1 MESKKNTADLTERYL
16 YAVTKRLPAAQRADI
31 EKELR
36 GLIEDMV
43 SGRTGE
49 NEPEKKDV
57 EAVLL
62 ELGKPSELAAKYRG
76 SKNYLIGPDYFGTYT
91 TVLKIV
97 LAAVAGGLTIA
108 LIVGFFTEDREHI
121 LKSSI
126 NFLSGMIPALFQAFG
141 WVTVIFAI
149 MQKFNAKIDEENKE
163 WNPKE
168 LPEVPAEK
176 ARIKKGE
183 PIAGIIFTVLV
194 IILFNSA
201 PNLLGIYNFSGN
213 MTFIPFFDLTVFKS
227 ILPLID
233 VLLGLGILKE
243 VFRLVFEKYN
253 FKLAAAVTLINVC
266 SVLLIVYI
274 FLPPDIWNAHF
285 VESIR
290 AAKGFIPPVDVDLD
304 YIWRNIPIWFVGIS
318 LFGNVVDTIATIAKS
333 IQYSITK

>member
-1 MESKKNTADLTERYL
+1 MPVITA
-16 YAVTKRLPAAQRADI
+16 
-31 EKELR
+31 
-36 GLIEDMV
+36 
-43 SGRTGE
+43 
-49 NEPEKKDV
+49 
-57 EAVLL
+57 
-62 ELGKPSELAAKYRG
+62 LAARAAAFLKDM
-76 SKNYLIGPDYFGTYT
+76 SDS
-91 TVLKIV
+91 VLMIYAEK
-97 LAAVAGGLTIA
+97 GLTP
-108 LIVGFFTEDREHI
+108 F
-121 LKSSI
+121 KK
-126 NFLSGMIPALFQAFG
+126 PLF
-141 WVTVIFAI
+141 IS
-149 MQKFNAKIDEENKE
+149 
-163 WNPKE
+163 
-168 LPEVPAEK
+168 
-176 ARIKKGE
+176 
-183 PIAGIIFTVLV
+183 LV
-194 IILFNSA
+194 I
-201 PNLLGIYNFSGN
+201 LLGIYNFSGN

-318 LFGNVVDTIATIAKS
+318 LFGNFVDTIATIAKS

>member
-1 MESKKNTADLTERYL
+1 
-16 YAVTKRLPAAQRADI
+16 Q
-31 EKELR
+31 
-36 GLIEDMV
+36 
-43 SGRTGE
+43 
-49 NEPEKKDV
+49 KDV

-62 ELGKPSELAAKYRG
+62 ELGKPAELGAKYRG

-108 LIVGFFTEDREHI
+108 LIVVFFTEDREHI
-121 LKSSI
+121 LKSCL
-126 NFLSGMIPALFQAFG
+126 NFLSDMISALFQAFG
-141 WVTVIFAI
+141 WVTVIFAL
-149 MQKFNAKIDEENKE
+149 MQRFNAKIDEDNKD

-183 PIAGIIFTVLV
+183 PIAGIIFTVIVL
-194 IILFNSA
+194 ILLNSA

-213 MTFIPFFDLTVFKS
+213 MAFIPFFDLTVFKS
-227 ILPLID
+227 MLPLID
-233 VLLGLGILKE
+233 VLLGLSILKE

-253 FKLAAAVTLINVC
+253 LKLAAAVTLINVC

-290 AAKGFIPPVDVDLD
+290 AAEGFMQPVDVDLD
-304 YIWRNIPIWFVGIS
+304 YVWRNIPIWFVGLS
-318 LFGNVVDTIATIAKS
+318 LFGNAVDTITTIAKS
-333 IQYSITK
+333 VRYSFAK